1 MTDEETL
8 IAQAQQDSAHFR
20 ELYPRYVKRIYGYI
34 AYRVG
39 RKQDTEDLVSET
51 FVRAL
56 ERLND
61 FKYRGE
67 GSFAAWL
74 FQIAYYVVGEFYRE
88 QTKPVSIT
96 ETPEL
101 TPFEDDLIQKEKFAL
116 VQYQLQFLPPR
127 QREVIILKYLGG
139 LRNQEIAEVLQ
150 VNEKSISAY
159 LSRGIDT
166 LQAIL
171 IAEEVKS

>member
-8 IAQAQQDSAHFR
+8 IVQAQTDPAYFR
-20 ELYPRYVKRIYGYI
+20 ELYPRYIKRIYGYI

-67 GSFAAWL
+67 GSFAGWL
-74 FQIAYYVVGEFYRE
+74 FQIAYHVVGEFYRE
-88 QTKPVSIT
+88 QNRPVAIT

-101 TPFEDDLIQKEKFAL
+101 TPFEDELIQKEKFAL
-116 VQYQLQFLPPR
+116 VQYHLQDLPPR

-139 LRNQEIAEVLQ
+139 LRNQEIAQILR
-150 VNEKSISAY
+150 VNERSISAY
-159 LSRGIDT
+159 LSRGIDA

-171 IAEEVKS
+171 ADEEVKS